1 MKNKIISKQF
11 GKEEMQIPNN
21 LLLINGENETMK
33 RKVETKI
40 KICQL
45 GKDERKIKARNFSG
59 SPWES
64 HWRRKWQPTPVFLP
78 GESQG
83 RGSLVGCGLWGH
95 TESDTTEVT

>member
-21 LLLINGENETMK
+21 LLLINGKNEAMK
-33 RKVETKI
+33 GKVERKI

-45 GKDERKIKARNFSG
+45 GKDERKIKARTFSG

-64 HWRRKWQPTPVFLP
+64 
-78 GESQG
+78 QG
-83 RGSLVGCGLWGH
+83 RAG
-95 TESDTTEVT
+95 